1 MRGWLRVAWL
11 AGGGCAL
18 AGGMLLGGAA
28 SPGLAATAGRSAPVR
43 AVVVSTVPVHTA
55 AAPDGQPLCTA
66 PSRPALAARMSARIA
81 AALQGRSSTVGLAV
95 SDPAAGLSCAFQ
107 ASRHFDSASV
117 VKATILAA
125 LLRAR
130 GGGLTDDEQH
140 EATLMITES
149 DNDAASDLWS
159 DVGPTALERF
169 LRLAGMTQTVPGAD
183 GHWGLTQVTARDQ
196 LRLLHLLTTPNGVL
210 TRAERSQE
218 LALMA
223 NVDPEQRWGISAG
236 VPSGMTVEIKNGW
249 LPRATLGWR
258 INSIGCVSGKTPS
271 GSRQPGYCLAVL
283 TDDNPTMAYGVQ
295 AVSGIARVVNQDL
308 NSRLALRAPAAPGG
322 RTTLAGTTP
331 ASTGQAR
338 AARAAKGGEPGKG
351 GGIGSG
357 VGIGGGP
364 GTYSTPRPLL
374 PRAGLL
380 RASLRDWLGGIL
392 IVGALALSIVVV
404 RLRRR
409 AGTAD

>member
-1 MRGWLRVAWL
+1 MRRWLRVAWL

-28 SPGLAATAGRSAPVR
+28 SPGLAATAGRTGPIGAAAPAR
-43 AVVVSTVPVHTA
+43 NTV
-55 AAPDGQPLCTA
+55 APDGQPLCTA
-66 PSRPALAARMSARIA
+66 PSRPALAARMSAQIA

-130 GGGLTDDEQH
+130 GGDLTDDERD

-159 DVGPTALERF
+159 DVGPTALQRF

-223 NVDPEQRWGISAG
+223 TVDPAQRWGISAG

-271 GSRQPGYCLAVL
+271 GTRQPGYCLAVL
-283 TDDNPTMAYGVQ
+283 TDGNPTMAYGVQ
-295 AVSGIARVVNQDL
+295 TVSGIARVINQDL
-308 NSRLALRAPAAPGG
+308 NSRLALRAPAALAG
-322 RTTLAGTTP
+322 RTTLAGTTR
-331 ASTGQAR
+331 AR
-338 AARAAKGGEPGKG
+338 AARAGQGGRPGQGGEPGKG
-351 GGIGSG
+351 GGIGS
-357 VGIGGGP
+357 GP

-380 RASLRDWLGGIL
+380 RPSLRDWLGGSL
-392 IVGALALSIVVV
+392 IAGTLALFIVVA

-409 AGTAD
+409 PGTVD

>member
-1 MRGWLRVAWL
+1 MRRWLRVAWL

-28 SPGLAATAGRSAPVR
+28 SPGLAATAGRAALVGAAAPAR
-43 AVVVSTVPVHTA
+43 NTV
-55 AAPDGQPLCTA
+55 APDGQPLCTA
-66 PSRPALAARMSARIA
+66 PSRPALAARMSAQIA

-130 GGGLTDDEQH
+130 GGGLTDDERD

-169 LRLAGMTQTVPGAD
+169 LGLAGMTQTVPGAD
-183 GHWGLTQVTARDQ
+183 GYWGLTQVTARDQ

-223 NVDPEQRWGISAG
+223 NVDPAQRWGISAG

-271 GSRQPGYCLAVL
+271 GPRQPGYCLAVL

-295 AVSGIARVVNQDL
+295 TVSGIARVINQDL
-308 NSRLALRAPAAPGG
+308 NSRLALRAPAALAG
-322 RTTLAGTTP
+322 RTTLAGTAP

-338 AARAAKGGEPGKG
+338 AARAGKGGEPGKG
-351 GGIGSG
+351 GGIGS
-357 VGIGGGP
+357 GP

-380 RASLRDWLGGIL
+380 RPSLRDWLGGSL
-392 IVGALALSIVVV
+392 IAGALALFIVVA

-409 AGTAD
+409 PGTVD

>member
-1 MRGWLRVAWL
+1 MRHWLRTASL
-11 AGGGCAL
+11 AGGGCVL
-18 AGGMLLGGAA
+18 AGGMLLAAA
-28 SPGLAATAGRSAPVR
+28 SPGLAATAIGTAPAR
-43 AVVVSTVPVHTA
+43 A
-55 AAPDGQPLCTA
+55 AATPAGQPLCTA
-66 PSRPALAARMSARIA
+66 PSRPALAARMSAQIA

-130 GGGLTDDEQH
+130 GGDLTDDEQD

-159 DVGPTALERF
+159 DVGTSALDRF
-169 LRLAGMTQTVPGAD
+169 LRLAGMTQTVPGA
-183 GHWGLTQVTARDQ
+183 GGYWGLTQVTALDQ
-196 LRLLHLLTTPNGVL
+196 LRLLRLLTTPNGVL

-218 LALMA
+218 LGLMA
-223 NVDPEQRWGISAG
+223 TVDPAQRWGISAG

-271 GSRQPGYCLAVL
+271 GTRQPGYCLAVL

-295 AVSGIARVVNQDL
+295 TVSGIARAVNQDL
-308 NSRLALRAPAAPGG
+308 NSRLALQAPAGLAG
-322 RTTLAGTTP
+322 RTTLAGTVPASTTP
-331 ASTGQAR
+331 ASTTPASTTPASTTPAGT
-338 AARAAKGGEPGKG
+338 GGGPGKG

-357 VGIGGGP
+357 P
-364 GTYSTPRPLL
+364 GAQSTPRSLL
-374 PRAGLL
+374 PRAGAL
-380 RASLRDWLGGIL
+380 RPSLRDWLGGAL
-392 IVGALALSIVVV
+392 IAAMLALFVIVAH
-404 RLRRR
+404 LRRR
-409 AGTAD
+409 PGTVD

>member
-1 MRGWLRVAWL
+1 MQRWLRTASL
-11 AGGGCAL
+11 AGGGCVL
-18 AGGMLLGGAA
+18 AGGMLLAAA
-28 SPGLAATAGRSAPVR
+28 SPGLAATASGTAPVR
-43 AVVVSTVPVHTA
+43 AA
-55 AAPDGQPLCTA
+55 ATPDGQPLCTA
-66 PSRPALAARMSARIA
+66 PSRPALAARMSAQIA

-130 GGGLTDDEQH
+130 GGDLTDDEQD

-159 DVGPTALERF
+159 DVGTSALDRF
-169 LRLAGMTQTVPGAD
+169 LRLAGMTQTVPGA
-183 GHWGLTQVTARDQ
+183 GQYWGLTQVTARDQ

-218 LALMA
+218 LGLMA
-223 NVDPEQRWGISAG
+223 AVDPAQRWGVSAG

-271 GSRQPGYCLAVL
+271 GTRLPGYCLAVL

-295 AVSGIARVVNQDL
+295 TVSGIARAVNQDL
-308 NSRLALRAPAAPGG
+308 NSRLALQAPAGRAG

-331 ASTGQAR
+331 ASTAP
-338 AARAAKGGEPGKG
+338 ASTAPASTGGGPGKG

-357 VGIGGGP
+357 P
-364 GTYSTPRPLL
+364 GSQSTPRSLL
-374 PRAGLL
+374 PRAGAL
-380 RASLRDWLGGIL
+380 RPPLRDWLGGAI
-392 IVGALALSIVVV
+392 IAAVLALFVVV
-404 RLRRR
+404 AHLLRRP
-409 AGTAD
+409 GTVD